1 MFDMQMEVPWNWF
14 PSLMTHFSGVPPTH
28 TLLSLRTEKIP
39 LRAQA
44 FGVMFGG
51 RTEPTAHSCQLSSE
65 LCYTQNKQIILKPY
79 LRMDIVLVWPQPW
92 PVRCI

>member
-1 MFDMQMEVPWNWF
+1 MCVHTSQLYRKLGSSVRWKNCMFDMQMEVPWNWF

-51 RTEPTAHSCQLSSE
+51 RTEPTAHACQLSSE
-65 LCYTQNKQIILKPY
+65 LYSHTK
-79 LRMDIVLVWPQPW
+79 
-92 PVRCI
+92 